1 MIEWKNCNNFFLI
14 HEQKSAEIFSDNRRS
29 CDINQLGTAQ
39 TKRLFFFLLFCENFR
54 SIKWRQKNFDRTF
67 QIFFCAN
74 KKNTNWEKMKNEIFG
89 FKKIKNKIGYY
100 TPKYVFCFQRHMT
113 LWETAGGIVYA
124 DNLKH
129 KKTDDTFSLA
139 LEFTLAKPNILNMRT
154 GNFGYNSTT
163 THELNR

>member
-1 MIEWKNCNNFFLI
+1 
-14 HEQKSAEIFSDNRRS
+14 
-29 CDINQLGTAQ
+29 
-39 TKRLFFFLLFCENFR
+39 
-54 SIKWRQKNFDRTF
+54 
-67 QIFFCAN
+67 
-74 KKNTNWEKMKNEIFG
+74 MKNEIFG
-89 FKKIKNKIGYY
+89 PMKIKKQNRVLYSEICF
-100 TPKYVFCFQRHMT
+100 FCFQRHMT